1 MALAALAI
9 LMMLFFYAG
18 ARAVMSRQ
26 FADPEGAMAVAA
38 DKAETGLKKENGKA
52 AWSGEIPEQ
61 ADDKTDRED
70 AEIRRAAVDAL
81 GDRAGTIIVMNP
93 QTGQLYTVVN
103 QNWALRRNWNPAS
116 TMKLITAL
124 AALDDKVVNPDEQ
137 VRVSAKGQQLN
148 LNEALAISNNSY
160 FKSLSAKVGKERFL
174 RYARQFGIGDTTGSP
189 FADESAGYLPGD
201 RDDVDAGRLGAYGDR
216 TQVTPMQLA
225 IFISAI
231 ANGGDVVIPH
241 LGADSPR
248 ETRHHVNL
256 SPEAL
261 QRVIA
266 GMVSAVDHGTG
277 SLAKDAS
284 ISVAG
289 KTGTV
294 DDKETATGLFLSF
307 APANEPRIVVVVGI
321 QGKDASGHTAAGV
334 AGKIYRALGN
344 RI

>member
-1 MALAALAI
+1 
-9 LMMLFFYAG
+9 
-18 ARAVMSRQ
+18 
-26 FADPEGAMAVAA
+26 
-38 DKAETGLKKENGKA
+38 
-52 AWSGEIPEQ
+52 
-61 ADDKTDRED
+61 
-70 AEIRRAAVDAL
+70 
-81 GDRAGTIIVMNP
+81 
-93 QTGQLYTVVN
+93 
-103 QNWALRRNWNPAS
+103 
-116 TMKLITAL
+116 
-124 AALDDKVVNPDEQ
+124 
-137 VRVSAKGQQLN
+137 
-148 LNEALAISNNSY
+148 
-160 FKSLSAKVGKERFL
+160 
-174 RYARQFGIGDTTGSP
+174 
-189 FADESAGYLPGD
+189 
-201 RDDVDAGRLGAYGDR
+201 
-216 TQVTPMQLA
+216 MQLA